1 MQNSCIHARHALR
14 PVTGRGVI
22 LASTAQSESPT
33 TQTNSATPSDQSAV
47 PVVSDNAAAE
57 VPEAEVASQ
66 KQLEAAQEKTQAG
79 PSDVPT
85 TVTASNGQPPQNG
98 QSSQGTRSPP
108 GRARQQKK
116 PRTVEVSQLVP
127 GAEFEGTIV
136 SKPCLTA
143 HQDASSIGWQMLSFC
158 SAGAQKCS
166 AADACFMRRFLSWR
180 MVHLWILELSL
191 MAWFTCHKWR

>member
-1 MQNSCIHARHALR
+1 M
-14 PVTGRGVI
+14 
-22 LASTAQSESPT
+22 ASTAQSESPT
-33 TQTNSATPSDQSAV
+33 TQTNSATSPDESSV
-47 PVVSDNAAAE
+47 PVVAENAAAE
-57 VPEAEVASQ
+57 VPDAEVASQ
-66 KQLEAAQEKTQAG
+66 DHLAAAQEKSQAG

-85 TVTASNGQPPQNG
+85 DITASNGQAPQSGQLPRSG
-98 QSSQGTRSPP
+98 QSPQGTARSAP
-108 GRARQQKK
+108 GRTRQQKK